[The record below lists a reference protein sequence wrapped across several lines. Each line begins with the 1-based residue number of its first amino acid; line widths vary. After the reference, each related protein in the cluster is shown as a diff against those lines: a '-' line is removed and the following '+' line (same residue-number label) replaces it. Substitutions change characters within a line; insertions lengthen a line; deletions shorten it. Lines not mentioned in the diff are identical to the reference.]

1 MLTHKERPR
10 PPGPVHHQ
18 PWSWA
23 QELQSGCQCI
33 ITALLTHAQWS
44 IVEWSGFGNIA
55 QTACIHVLF
64 QTKMTE
70 EVSTLTD
77 LQEELKAAD
86 EVYDNRQLML
96 NCTLTTSH

>member
-1 MLTHKERPR
+1 MP
-10 PPGPVHHQ
+10 
-18 PWSWA
+18 
-23 QELQSGCQCI
+23 SGQ
-33 ITALLTHAQWS
+33 QWS
-44 IVEWSGFGNIA
+44 GLGNIA
-55 QTACIHVLF
+55 QTTCIHVLF